1 MLKLN
6 SSLFFQCKVIHNLF
20 IIIPLL
26 VDEFYNSLL
35 FKIDNTWIEV
45 TVSEQVSVFLD
56 AEKMKN
62 EKKEAIFLIPFG
74 CQNRFNF
81 LMNIKQIQNGFVT
94 ATIKISRSDLKNNKK
109 TSWYLKQNFLYY
121 YYV

>member
-1 MLKLN
+1 MR
-6 SSLFFQCKVIHNLF
+6 
-20 IIIPLL
+20 
-26 VDEFYNSLL
+26 
-35 FKIDNTWIEV
+35 
-45 TVSEQVSVFLD
+45 
-56 AEKMKN
+56 
-62 EKKEAIFLIPFG
+62 KKEAIFLIPFG

>member
-45 TVSEQVSVFLD
+45 TVSEQVLVFLD
-56 AEKMKN
+56 AEKVKN
-62 EKKEAIFLIPFG
+62 EKK
-74 CQNRFNF
+74 RS
-81 LMNIKQIQNGFVT
+81 NI
-94 ATIKISRSDLKNNKK
+94 SDSFRLPK
-109 TSWYLKQNFLYY
+109 
-121 YYV
+121 